1 MSDSRALRRLRR
13 LPPGA
18 RRDLLR
24 VLASPS
30 NVRADVIRQ
39 FHERGDDGMVDVL
52 TEIEA
57 DELVRHEVIDALR
70 RAEWT

>member
-1 MSDSRALRRLRR
+1 VGDLLRR

-24 VLASPS
+24 VLLSPS

-39 FHERGDDGMVDVL
+39 FHERGDDGMVETL
-52 TEIEA
+52 AQLEA
-57 DELVRHEVIDALR
+57 DELLRLQVIDELLRALR
-70 RAEWT
+70 